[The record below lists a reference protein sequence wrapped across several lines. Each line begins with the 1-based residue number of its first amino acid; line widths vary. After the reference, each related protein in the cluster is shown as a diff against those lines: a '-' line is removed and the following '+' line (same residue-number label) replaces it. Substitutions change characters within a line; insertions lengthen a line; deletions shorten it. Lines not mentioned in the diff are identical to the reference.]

1 MNDRTASASSQA
13 VGIREDTAM
22 ILAQLESQKAKYGE
36 SLPGRIRFEDFRD
49 VFKVAVQ
56 RNPRLLQADR
66 ASLWLALQQAA
77 AMGLMPDGREGA
89 MVIFGDDSEDEDG
102 NRIASTANKKK
113 MVQFMPMVRG
123 LVQLV
128 LNTGLVANIRCSVVY
143 KGETF
148 KWKDEGGRLSYSHE
162 RDFSAAIDEG
172 FDNIIGAYAVIQFKD
187 DSWMME
193 PMSRRQI
200 DRRRAVSRAKKGP
213 WVPWYDEM
221 AKKTV
226 LRHLIKLAPQSKQ
239 LAAVEAVLD
248 ADPYISGEVEEL
260 PDAAPRPAQIERAAP
275 PVDLGLD
282 RSEPEPEPA
291 QVEREQPRQEQAR
304 REAPKAQ
311 PAASPPPAAA
321 APPPPAEPAA
331 FAVYATDQTGE
342 PIANEDGEPLEFATP
357 IAFAEWFARAA
368 ELVTNFEAFMENNAD
383 AIGDCRDDR
392 AAAELISA
400 ALNAARD
407 RLAGMRSPDAEPQE
421 VNPLLVPVGK
431 TPKGSPHWPNYFSD
445 AKAAVASIADVIGLD
460 AWVEVNRAS
469 WEAHPVATLKLEKI
483 IADRRDAIAPQAAE
497 PTPAER
503 RTLFSRRLLADF
515 QLCTTA
521 DDMRALARNPMVIRM
536 MAEIQEHEPETWA
549 ELDAAG
555 ATRMAELKS

>member
-1 MNDRTASASSQA
+1 MNDRTTSASSQA
-13 VGIREDTAM
+13 VSIREDTAM
-22 ILAQLESQKAKYGE
+22 ILAQLENQKAKYGE

-128 LNTGLVANIRCSVVY
+128 LNTGLVSNIRCSVVY

-248 ADPYISGEVEEL
+248 ADPYISGEAEEL

-282 RSEPEPEPA
+282 PSEPEPEPA
-291 QVEREQPRQEQAR
+291 QVEREQPRQEKAR

-342 PIANEDGEPLEFATP
+342 PIVNEDGEPLEFATA
-357 IAFAEWFARAA
+357 IAFAEWFSRAA

-400 ALNAARD
+400 ALSAARV
-407 RLAGMRSPDAEPQE
+407 RLEHARTPDVEDIAP
-421 VNPLLVPVGK
+421 PAMFLPVPT
-431 TPKGSPHWPNYFSD
+431 TPKGSPHWPNYFAA
-445 AKAAVASIADVIGLD
+445 AKAAVGSVESLD
-460 AWVEVNRAS
+460 DLNVWVAINQPS
-469 WEAHPVATLKLEKI
+469 WMDSPTAMMKLEQI
-483 IADRRDAIAPQAAE
+483 VDDRRAALTPQEAE
-497 PTPAER
+497 PTPEER
-503 RTLFSRRLLADF
+503 RALFRRRLLADF
-515 QLCTTA
+515 QLCTTV

-536 MAEIQEHEPETWA
+536 MAEIHEHEPEAWN
-549 ELDAAG
+549 ELDTAG
-555 ATRMAELKS
+555 ADRMKELQS